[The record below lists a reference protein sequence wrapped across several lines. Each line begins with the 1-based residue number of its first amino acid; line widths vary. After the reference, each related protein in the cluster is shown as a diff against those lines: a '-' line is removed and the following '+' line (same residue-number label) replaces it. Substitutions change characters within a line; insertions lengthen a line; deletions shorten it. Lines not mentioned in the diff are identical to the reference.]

1 MKQPKMSIN
10 FLVGY
15 LLCRALF
22 AKSIDL
28 TFARVDDRYWTN
40 RSLVADIISAVDFDQ
55 TGDFLATGDKGGRIV
70 IFERNTNVSASTQL
84 QRTSLALL
92 MYLVLIPILFDER
105 RKVAASTS
113 STPSFSHMNR
123 NSIA

>member
-1 MKQPKMSIN
+1 M
-10 FLVGY
+10 
-15 LLCRALF
+15 F

-28 TFARVDDRYWTN
+28 TFARVDDRNWTN

-84 QRTSLALL
+84 QKTSLASL

-113 STPSFSHMNR
+113 STPSFSHMNQ